1 MIGSQVSELTSLSP
15 FALVLDE
22 PTSALGE
29 EEEECFYTF
38 CKQLGVTM
46 ISVGHR
52 QSLLKYH
59 EQLLIFKGNG
69 LWEFKDLQSI

>member
-1 MIGSQVSELTSLSP
+1 MENLSDVIYCL
-15 FALVLDE
+15 FFRLVLDE

-38 CKQLGVTM
+38 CKTIGITL

-52 QSLLKYH
+52 ESLVKYH
-59 EQLLIFKGNG
+59 ENVLTLKGNG
-69 LWEFKDLQSI
+69 VWEFKDLQNQ